1 MIYLGQQLWRSSS
14 PTINVQFWYEK
25 YRNGTSMFY
34 RLQTRMWLNSFS
46 WYNNRIRGVYN
57 LNGSVV
63 YNNLIKGNTTSTNKG
78 WDVTVVTP
86 WFEVGNKI
94 TGTTPYSLQIYDDNT
109 GGGSVTYNFNPDIDS
124 ATPIISI
131 YEVSRTQIIRKSG
144 EIEGLSVITSD
155 GRFTFALNGTP
166 FRGVRN
172 DPKKLP
178 NKKLIKSLG
187 AIRQIELLKKD
198 EQCSEYAELIWYIV
212 FDTYYKHPADNIYVV
227 GYSEKNEIIC
237 QWEVP
242 LDKVTLIS
250 SVNSEKAQAIEQPE
264 PKPRLKSHNFTQKSS
279 NDEK

>member
-1 MIYLGQQLWRSSS
+1 MDTKK
-14 PTINVQFWYEK
+14 P
-25 YRNGTSMFY
+25 
-34 RLQTRMWLNSFS
+34 
-46 WYNNRIRGVYN
+46 
-57 LNGSVV
+57 
-63 YNNLIKGNTTSTNKG
+63 
-78 WDVTVVTP
+78 WD
-86 WFEVGNKI
+86 
-94 TGTTPYSLQIYDDNT
+94 
-109 GGGSVTYNFNPDIDS
+109 FNPRITEKLLLTVIEIFRKARSDVIDLHDEALGDTRKS
-124 ATPIISI
+124 LGLRC